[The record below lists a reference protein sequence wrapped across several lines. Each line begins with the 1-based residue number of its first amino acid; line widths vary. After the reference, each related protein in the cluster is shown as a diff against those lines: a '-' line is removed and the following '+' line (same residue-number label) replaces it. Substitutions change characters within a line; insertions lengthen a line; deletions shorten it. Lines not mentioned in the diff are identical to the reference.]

1 MLQSIQN
8 TGKTILWY
16 FNGDIMAWNPIRRI
30 LKNQRLDNAEQ
41 SAIHE
46 IGVDDI
52 DLNSDEKS
60 IDWNQEMPALIKPTI
75 KNFRMCYEKSE
86 IVKGIIEDLVIKSI
100 SGWVIEADNDEIKE
114 LIEEEA
120 KRLDFMSLFHEV
132 ATNNIVSGSMYH
144 NIVKKQGK
152 LYLRE
157 LAFDGENYRI
167 KEIWDDETGSEII
180 GYKQKVKKNK
190 NTNQGWLKTR
200 FENLKEEKEDVEF
213 NFTPDQVIASHFFER
228 NGKYKGLVENVLDE
242 AYMIELLTHMMPQI
256 VFKQTNT
263 MILQGG
269 NEQRKEVNIFK
280 DTIKK
285 VVKTVTNYHR
295 KGVIYL
301 PFGLEA
307 KLIGDSTLPKIQD
320 YISKLEYLVFVGLV
334 SPKAIFDGSSSN
346 RSTAVVQLD
355 SDKSGRVLFQQFI
368 QYKLAQWVQQVI
380 DIILEMKGKPAGSA
394 WVNFN
399 PPVEVDGDDIYDENG
414 NISTSK
420 PGDGLDLN
428 NIQNT
433 ERGVSSEA

>member
-1 MLQSIQN
+1 M
-8 TGKTILWY
+8 
-16 FNGDIMAWNPIRRI
+16 WNPISKI
-30 LKNQRLDNAEQ
+30 LKNQRLDNAEA
-41 SAIHE
+41 SAVHE

-52 DLNSDEKS
+52 DMNADEKS
-60 IDWNQEMPALIKPTI
+60 IDWNEELPALIKPTI
-75 KNFRMCYEKSE
+75 KNFRLCYEKSD

-100 SGWVIEADNDEIKE
+100 SGWVIEADDEETRKY
-114 LIEEEA
+114 IEEEA

-144 NIVKKQGK
+144 NVIKKKGI

-157 LAFDGENYRI
+157 LAFDGDNYRI
-167 KEIWDDETGSEII
+167 KEVWDDETGSEII
-180 GYKQKVKKNK
+180 GYKQRVKKNR
-190 NTNQGWLKTR
+190 NTNKDWLKKGYFDVR
-200 FENLKEEKEDVEF
+200 EDLEYVEF
-213 NFTPDQVIASHFFER
+213 DFYPEEVIASHFFER

-242 AYMIELLTHMMPQI
+242 AYMIELLTRMMPQV

-263 MILQGG
+263 MVLQGG
-269 NEQRKEVNIFK
+269 NEQRKEVNVFK
-280 DTIKK
+280 RTIKK
-285 VVKTVTNYHR
+285 VVKAVTNYHR

-301 PFGLEA
+301 PFGVEA
-307 KLIGDSTLPKIQD
+307 KMIGDSTLPKIQD

-368 QYKLAQWVQQVI
+368 QYKLAQWIQQVI
-380 DIILEMKGKPAGSA
+380 DILLEMRGKPAGSA

-399 PPVEVDGDDIYDENG
+399 PPVEVEDDTILDENG
-414 NISTSK
+414 NVSTSK
-420 PGDGLDLN
+420 PSDGLNLN

-433 ERGVSSEA
+433 NRGVASEA

>member
-1 MLQSIQN
+1 
-8 TGKTILWY
+8 
-16 FNGDIMAWNPIRRI
+16 MAWNPFKRI

-46 IGVDDI
+46 IGIDDI

-60 IDWNQEMPALIKPTI
+60 IDWNEELPALINPTI
-75 KNFRMCYEKSE
+75 KNFRMCYEKSD
-86 IVKGIIEDLVIKSI
+86 IVKGIIEDLVIKTI
-100 SGWVIEADNDEIKE
+100 SGWVIEADNEEIKKY
-114 LIEEEA
+114 IEEEA

-132 ATNNIVSGSMYH
+132 ATNNIVSGAMYH
-144 NIVKKQGK
+144 NVVKKKGK

-157 LAFDGENYRI
+157 LAFDGDNYRI
-167 KEIWDDETGSEII
+167 KELWDDETGSEII
-180 GYKQKVKKNK
+180 GYKQRILKNRK
-190 NTNQGWLKTR
+190 TNKDWLKR
-200 FENLKEEKEDVEF
+200 DYFDLNEELEYVEF
-213 NFTPDQVIASHFFER
+213 DFLPEEVIASHFFER

-242 AYMIELLTHMMPQI
+242 AYMIELLTRMMPQV

-263 MILQGG
+263 MVLQGG

-280 DTIKK
+280 KTIKK
-285 VVKTVTNYHR
+285 VVKAITNYHR

-301 PFGLEA
+301 PYGLEA

-320 YISKLEYLVFVGLV
+320 YITKLEYLVFVGLV

-368 QYKLAQWVQQVI
+368 QHKLEQWVQQVI
-380 DIILEMKGKPAGSA
+380 DVLLEMRNKPAGSA

-399 PPVEVDGDDIYDENG
+399 PEPEEGEGDGILDENG

-420 PGDGLDLN
+420 PGDGLDMN
-428 NIQNT
+428 NISNKN
-433 ERGVSSEA
+433 RGATSEV

>member
-1 MLQSIQN
+1 
-8 TGKTILWY
+8 
-16 FNGDIMAWNPIRRI
+16 MAWNPFKRI

-46 IGVDDI
+46 IGIDDI

-60 IDWNQEMPALIKPTI
+60 IDWNEELPALINPTI
-75 KNFRMCYEKSE
+75 KNFRMCYEKSD
-86 IVKGIIEDLVIKSI
+86 IVKGIIEDLVIKTI
-100 SGWVIEADNDEIKE
+100 SGWVIEADNEEIKKY
-114 LIEEEA
+114 IEEEA

-132 ATNNIVSGSMYH
+132 ATNNIVSGAMYH
-144 NIVKKQGK
+144 NVVKKKGK

-157 LAFDGENYRI
+157 LAFDGDNYRI
-167 KEIWDDETGSEII
+167 KELWDDETGSEII
-180 GYKQKVKKNK
+180 GYKQRILKNRK
-190 NTNQGWLKTR
+190 TNKDWLKR
-200 FENLKEEKEDVEF
+200 DYFDLNEELEYVEF
-213 NFTPDQVIASHFFER
+213 DFLPEEVIASHFFER

-242 AYMIELLTHMMPQI
+242 AYMIELLTRMMPQV

-263 MILQGG
+263 MVLQGG

-280 DTIKK
+280 KTIKK
-285 VVKTVTNYHR
+285 VVKAITNYHR

-301 PFGLEA
+301 PYGLEA

-320 YISKLEYLVFVGLV
+320 YITKLEYLVFVGLV

-368 QYKLAQWVQQVI
+368 QHKLEQWVQQVI
-380 DIILEMKGKPAGSA
+380 DVLLEMRNKPAGSA

-399 PPVEVDGDDIYDENG
+399 PEPEEGEGDGILDENG
-414 NISTSK
+414 NMSTSK
-420 PGDGLDLN
+420 PGDGLDMN
-428 NIQNT
+428 NISNKN
-433 ERGVSSEA
+433 RGATSEV

>member
-1 MLQSIQN
+1 
-8 TGKTILWY
+8 
-16 FNGDIMAWNPIRRI
+16 MAWNPIKKI
-30 LKNQRLDNAEQ
+30 LKNQRLDNAEK

-52 DLNSDEKS
+52 DLNSNEKS
-60 IDWNQEMPALIKPTI
+60 IDWDEELPALIKPTI
-75 KNFRMCYEKSE
+75 KNFRMCYEKSD

-114 LIEEEA
+114 YIEEEA

-132 ATNNIVSGSMYH
+132 ATNNIVSGAMYH
-144 NIVKKQGK
+144 NIVKKNGK
-152 LYLRE
+152 LFLRE

-180 GYKQKVKKNK
+180 GYKQRVKKNR
-190 NTNQGWLKTR
+190 NTNKDWLKR
-200 FENLKEEKEDVEF
+200 DFFDLKEELEYVEF
-213 NFTPDQVIASHFFER
+213 DFKPDQIIASHFFER

-242 AYMIELLTHMMPQI
+242 AYMIELLTRMMPQV

-263 MILQGG
+263 MVLQGG
-269 NEQRKEVNIFK
+269 NEQRKEVNVFK
-280 DTIKK
+280 KTITR
-285 VVKTVTNYHR
+285 VVKAITNYHR

-301 PFGLEA
+301 PYGLEA

-368 QYKLAQWVQQVI
+368 QYKLAQWIQIVI
-380 DIILEMKGKPAGSA
+380 DILLEMRGKPAGSA

-399 PPVEVDGDDIYDENG
+399 PPVEVDGDDIFDENG
-414 NISTSK
+414 NVSTSK
-420 PGDGLDLN
+420 PGDGLNLN
-428 NIQNT
+428 SIQNT
-433 ERGVSSEA
+433 NRGVTSEA

>member
-1 MLQSIQN
+1 MV
-8 TGKTILWY
+8 
-16 FNGDIMAWNPIRRI
+16 WNPFRRVM
-30 LKNQRLDNAEQ
+30 KNQRLDNAEQ
-41 SAIHE
+41 SAVHE
-46 IGVDDI
+46 IGVEDI
-52 DLNSDEKS
+52 DLNADEKS
-60 IDWNQEMPALIKPTI
+60 IDWNEEMPALIKPTI

-86 IVKGIIEDLVIKSI
+86 LVKGIIEDLVIKSI
-100 SGWVIEADNDEIKE
+100 SGWVIEADNEEIRK

-132 ATNNIVSGSMYH
+132 ATNNIVSGAMYH
-144 NIVKKQGK
+144 NVVKKNGK
-152 LYLRE
+152 LFLRE

-167 KEIWDDETGSEII
+167 KELWDDETGSEII
-180 GYKQKVKKNK
+180 GYKQRVLKNR
-190 NTNQGWLKTR
+190 NTNKDWLKR
-200 FENLKEEKEDVEF
+200 DFFDLREELEYVEF

-228 NGKYKGLVENVLDE
+228 NGKYKGLVENVMDE

-263 MILQGG
+263 MVLQGG
-269 NEQRKEVNIFK
+269 NENRKEVNLFK
-280 DTIKK
+280 KTITR
-285 VVKTVTNYHR
+285 VVKAVTNYHR

-301 PFGLEA
+301 PYGLEA
-307 KLIGDSTLPKIQD
+307 KLIGDSTLPKIEN

-368 QYKLAQWVQQVI
+368 QYKLTQWIQQVI
-380 DIILEMKGKPAGSA
+380 NIILEMRGKPADSA

-399 PPVEVDGDDIYDENG
+399 PPIVDDEEEILDENG
-414 NISTSK
+414 NVSTSK
-420 PGDGLDLN
+420 PGDGLNLE

-433 ERGVSSEA
+433 ERGVASET

>member
-1 MLQSIQN
+1 
-8 TGKTILWY
+8 
-16 FNGDIMAWNPIRRI
+16 MAWNPFKRV
-30 LKNQRLDNAEQ
+30 LKNQRLDNAEA

-46 IGVDDI
+46 IGIDDI

-60 IDWNQEMPALIKPTI
+60 IDWNQELPALINPTI
-75 KNFRMCYEKSE
+75 KNFRLCYEKSD

-100 SGWVIEADNDEIKE
+100 SGWVIEADNEETKKY
-114 LIEEEA
+114 IEEEA

-132 ATNNIVSGSMYH
+132 ATNNIVSGAMYH
-144 NIVKKQGK
+144 NVVKKKGK

-157 LAFDGENYRI
+157 LAFDGDNYRI
-167 KEIWDDETGSEII
+167 KELWDDETGSEII
-180 GYKQKVKKNK
+180 GYKQRILRNRKTNK
-190 NTNQGWLKTR
+190 DWLKTDY
-200 FENLKEEKEDVEF
+200 FDLNEELEYVEF
-213 NFTPDQVIASHFFER
+213 NFLPEEVIASHFFER

-242 AYMIELLTHMMPQI
+242 AYMIELLTRMMPQV

-263 MILQGG
+263 MVLQGG

-280 DTIKK
+280 RTIKK
-285 VVKTVTNYHR
+285 VVKAITNYHR

-301 PFGLEA
+301 PYGLEA

-320 YISKLEYLVFVGLV
+320 YITKLEYLVFVGLV

-368 QYKLAQWVQQVI
+368 QHKLEQWIQQVI
-380 DIILEMKGKPAGSA
+380 DVLLEMRNKPAGSA

-399 PPVEVDGDDIYDENG
+399 PETTVDGDGILDENG

-420 PGDGLDLN
+420 PGDGLNMD
-428 NIQNT
+428 NIRNT
-433 ERGVSSEA
+433 QRGVAGEA

>member
-1 MLQSIQN
+1 MS
-8 TGKTILWY
+8 
-16 FNGDIMAWNPIRRI
+16 WNPFRRI
-30 LKNQRLDNAEQ
+30 LRNQRLDNAEV
-41 SAIHE
+41 SAVHE
-46 IGVDDI
+46 IGIDDI
-52 DLNSDEKS
+52 DLNSDAKS
-60 IDWNQEMPALIKPTI
+60 IDWNEELPALINPTI
-75 KNFRMCYEKSE
+75 KNFRLCYEKSDV
-86 IVKGIIEDLVIKSI
+86 VKGIIEDLVIKSI
-100 SGWVIEADNDEIKE
+100 SGWVIEADDEEIKKY
-114 LIEEEA
+114 IEEEA

-132 ATNNIVSGSMYH
+132 ATNNIVSGAMYH
-144 NIVKKQGK
+144 NVIKKKGK

-157 LAFDGENYRI
+157 LAFDGDNYRI

-180 GYKQKVKKNK
+180 GYKQRVLKNR
-190 NTNQGWLKTR
+190 NTNKDWLKR
-200 FENLKEEKEDVEF
+200 DYFDLKEDLEYVEF
-213 NFTPDQVIASHFFER
+213 DFLPEEVIASHFFER

-242 AYMIELLTHMMPQI
+242 AYMIELLTRMMPQV

-263 MILQGG
+263 MVLQGG

-280 DTIKK
+280 KTIKK
-285 VVKTVTNYHR
+285 VVKAITNYHR

-301 PFGLEA
+301 PYGLEA

-320 YISKLEYLVFVGLV
+320 YITKLEYLVFVGLC

-368 QYKLAQWVQQVI
+368 QYKLAQWIQQVI
-380 DIILEMKGKPAGSA
+380 DILLEMRNKSAGSA

-399 PPVEVDGDDIYDENG
+399 PEPEPTDEILDEDGNV
-414 NISTSK
+414 STSK

-433 ERGVSSEA
+433 ERGVAGEA

>member
-1 MLQSIQN
+1 
-8 TGKTILWY
+8 
-16 FNGDIMAWNPIRRI
+16 MAWNPFKRI

-46 IGVDDI
+46 IGIDDI

-60 IDWNQEMPALIKPTI
+60 IDWNEELPALINPTI
-75 KNFRMCYEKSE
+75 KNFRMCYEKSD
-86 IVKGIIEDLVIKSI
+86 IVKGIIEDLVIKTI
-100 SGWVIEADNDEIKE
+100 SGWVIEADNEEIKKY
-114 LIEEEA
+114 IEEEA

-132 ATNNIVSGSMYH
+132 ATNNIVSGAMYH
-144 NIVKKQGK
+144 NVVKKKGK

-157 LAFDGENYRI
+157 LAFDGDNYRI
-167 KEIWDDETGSEII
+167 KELWDDETGSEII
-180 GYKQKVKKNK
+180 GYKQRILKNRK
-190 NTNQGWLKTR
+190 TNKDWLKR
-200 FENLKEEKEDVEF
+200 DYFDLNEELEYVEF
-213 NFTPDQVIASHFFER
+213 DFLPEEVIASHFFER

-242 AYMIELLTHMMPQI
+242 AYMIELLTRMMPQV

-263 MILQGG
+263 MVLQGG

-280 DTIKK
+280 KTIKK
-285 VVKTVTNYHR
+285 VVKAITNYHR

-301 PFGLEA
+301 PYGLEA

-320 YISKLEYLVFVGLV
+320 YITKLEYLVFVGLV

-368 QYKLAQWVQQVI
+368 QHKLEQWVQQVI
-380 DIILEMKGKPAGSA
+380 DVLLEMRNKPAGSA

-399 PPVEVDGDDIYDENG
+399 PEPEEGEGDGILDENG
-414 NISTSK
+414 NVSTSK
-420 PGDGLDLN
+420 PGDGLDMN
-428 NIQNT
+428 NISNKN
-433 ERGVSSEA
+433 RGATSEV

>member
-1 MLQSIQN
+1 ME
-8 TGKTILWY
+8 
-16 FNGDIMAWNPIRRI
+16 WNPIKIIRR
-30 LKNQRLDNAEQ
+30 NQRLDNAEQ

-52 DLNSDEKS
+52 DMNADAKS
-60 IDWNQEMPALIKPTI
+60 IDWNEELPALIKPTI
-75 KNFRMCYEKSE
+75 KNFRMCYEKSD

-100 SGWVIEADNDEIKE
+100 SGWVIEADNEEIKAY
-114 LIEEEA
+114 IEEEA

-132 ATNNIVSGSMYH
+132 ATNNIVSGAMYH
-144 NIVKKQGK
+144 NVIKKKGQ
-152 LYLRE
+152 LFLRE

-167 KEIWDDETGSEII
+167 KEVWDDETGSEII
-180 GYKQKVKKNK
+180 GYKQKVLKNR
-190 NTNQGWLKTR
+190 NTNKDWLKTK
-200 FENLKEEKEDVEF
+200 FDELNENVEFVEF

-242 AYMIELLTHMMPQI
+242 AYMIELLTRMMPQV

-263 MILQGG
+263 MVLQGG
-269 NEQRKEVNIFK
+269 NKDRKEVRIFK
-280 DTIKK
+280 KTIKR
-285 VVKTVTNYHR
+285 VVQAVTNYHR

-301 PFGLEA
+301 PYGLDA
-307 KLIGDSTLPKIQD
+307 KLIGDSTLPKIHD

-368 QYKLAQWVQQVI
+368 QYKLAQWIQIVI
-380 DIILEMKGKPAGSA
+380 DILLEMRGKPAGSA

-399 PPVEVDGDDIYDENG
+399 PEPEIIDDTILDENG
-414 NISTSK
+414 NVSTSK
-420 PGDGLDLN
+420 PGDGL
-428 NIQNT
+428 NIQNISNT
-433 ERGVSSEA
+433 ERGASIEA

>member
-1 MLQSIQN
+1 
-8 TGKTILWY
+8 
-16 FNGDIMAWNPIRRI
+16 MAWNPFRKII
-30 LKNQRLDNAEQ
+30 KNQRLDNAEA

-46 IGVDDI
+46 IGLDDI
-52 DLNSDEKS
+52 DLNSDAKS
-60 IDWNQEMPALIKPTI
+60 IDWNEELPALINPTI
-75 KNFRMCYEKSE
+75 KNFRLCYEKSDV
-86 IVKGIIEDLVIKSI
+86 VKGIIEDLVIKSI
-100 SGWVIEADNDEIKE
+100 SGWVIEADNAEIKE
-114 LIEEEA
+114 YIEEEA

-132 ATNNIVSGSMYH
+132 ATNNIVSGAMYH
-144 NIVKKQGK
+144 NIVKKKGK

-167 KEIWDDETGSEII
+167 KEVYDDETGSEII
-180 GYKQKVKKNK
+180 GYKQRVLKNR
-190 NTNQGWLKTR
+190 NTNKDWLKTK
-200 FENLKEEKEDVEF
+200 FNDLNEELEYIEF
-213 NFTPDQVIASHFFER
+213 NFYPEEVIASHFFTR

-242 AYMIELLTHMMPQI
+242 AYMIELLTRMMPQV

-263 MILQGG
+263 MVLQGG
-269 NEQRKEVNIFK
+269 NENRKEVNIFK
-280 DTIKK
+280 RTIKK
-285 VVKTVTNYHR
+285 VVKAITNYHR

-301 PFGLEA
+301 PYGLEA

-334 SPKAIFDGSSSN
+334 SPQAIFDGSSSN

-368 QYKLAQWVQQVI
+368 QYKLAQWIQQVI
-380 DIILEMKGKPAGSA
+380 DILLEMRGKPAGSA

-399 PPVEVDGDDIYDENG
+399 PQTEMVEDDTILDENG

-420 PGDGLDLN
+420 AGDGLNLN

-433 ERGVSSEA
+433 ERGASVEA

>member
-1 MLQSIQN
+1 
-8 TGKTILWY
+8 
-16 FNGDIMAWNPIRRI
+16 MAWNPIKRI
-30 LKNQRLDNAEQ
+30 LRNQRLDNAEA
-41 SAIHE
+41 SAVHE

-60 IDWNQEMPALIKPTI
+60 IDWNQEMPAIINPTI
-75 KNFRMCYEKSE
+75 KNFRLCYEKSE
-86 IVKGIIEDLVIKSI
+86 LVKGIIEDLVIKSI
-100 SGWVIEADNDEIKE
+100 SGWVIEADDEETKQY
-114 LIEEEA
+114 IEEEA

-144 NIVKKQGK
+144 NIIKKKGK
-152 LYLRE
+152 LFLRE

-180 GYKQKVKKNK
+180 GYKQKVKKNR
-190 NTNQGWLKTR
+190 NTNKGWLKAH
-200 FENLKEEKEDVEF
+200 FDDLKEDLDTVEF
-213 NFTPDQVIASHFFER
+213 NFFPEQVIASHFFER
-228 NGKYKGLVENVLDE
+228 NGKYKGLVENVMDE

-263 MILQGG
+263 MVLQGG
-269 NEQRKEVNIFK
+269 NKDRKEVNIFK
-280 DTIKK
+280 KTIMK
-285 VVKTVTNYHR
+285 VVNAVTNYHR

-301 PFGLEA
+301 PYGLDA

-320 YISKLEYLVFVGLV
+320 YITKLEYLVFVGLV

-368 QYKLAQWVQQVI
+368 QYKLVQWAQQVI
-380 DIILEMKGKPAGSA
+380 NILLEMKGKPADSA

-399 PPVEVDGDDIYDENG
+399 PEPEFDSDEGTIDDNSTIKDENG
-414 NISTSK
+414 NVSTSK
-420 PGDGLDLN
+420 PGDGLNLN
-428 NIQNT
+428 NIENI
-433 ERGVSSEA
+433 ERGASVEA